1 MAAVEEVLQAEALGV
16 HRVAL
21 RIILVKE
28 LRQVR
33 PAHNRE
39 RGEWV
44 SGRTAAARAAAAGHA
59 RAAEDLRTYR
69 LARCGRVLG
78 KSSSSSLSH
87 SKQV

>member
-33 PAHNRE
+33 PLGSVRP
-39 RGEWV
+39 RVGEV
-44 SGRTAAARAAAAGHA
+44 VVLFAVALEAGVGVGRAACPGLRRHEL
-59 RAAEDLRTYR
+59 RRGRRRLECGDL
-69 LARCGRVLG
+69 LEHLG
-78 KSSSSSLSH
+78 WG
-87 SKQV
+87 

>member
-33 PAHNRE
+33 PARNRE

-44 SGRTAAARAAAAGHA
+44 RGRTAAARAAAA
-59 RAAEDLRTYR
+59 AEDD
-69 LARCGRVLG
+69 
-78 KSSSSSLSH
+78 
-87 SKQV
+87 